1 MMVFAFFSRLRSW
14 LNKAELSRW
23 RVLFLAV
30 KHVNDWTSKNL
41 CFPFFFIGDMMMK
54 KFHNLDLKSTQGNG
68 SFELQIDLVGKN
80 TNYSFSRTIQFLAA
94 VANVSG
100 SSVDP
105 CTLEWNEW
113 HMNGTSLLQA
123 YQGSPMH
130 N

>member
-1 MMVFAFFSRLRSW
+1 
-14 LNKAELSRW
+14 
-23 RVLFLAV
+23 
-30 KHVNDWTSKNL
+30 
-41 CFPFFFIGDMMMK
+41 MMK

-105 CTLEWNEW
+105 CTLE
-113 HMNGTSLLQA
+113 
-123 YQGSPMH
+123 
-130 N
+130 